1 MAKPSRAVRYLHQQY
16 VKFGSTLPM
25 SLKAPSY
32 NRRPSEYLPMSWL
45 MNFKLKSKLLTAF
58 GICALITVAVAALGQ
73 FGIGKIYAQL
83 EDIATNNLVSIQK
96 TDLVK
101 ANVIATN
108 RDFFK
113 AISLVAINASASDI
127 DAVFQSFHDNQA
139 DAESAFKVYRSTPA
153 ETDERAAGDDF
164 ERDWPAY
171 ISAVAAG
178 FDALKSGDIKRAGEL
193 ATTTVTPAYRKVI
206 GELKIMIDSNARQA
220 GEVNSAA
227 ASNNAQVT
235 WTLIIGCLI
244 AIVCAVTLGM
254 IVTGMITRPLY
265 LSVASAGRVAKGDL
279 TQAIEVR
286 GTDETGQLLQSL
298 SDMQGNLKGT
308 VQQISDASNQL
319 ASAAEELTAVTE
331 DSSRGLIRQNDEIQ
345 QAATAVNE
353 MTAAVEEVARNAAST
368 SQISSQTAED
378 AVKGQRQVQQAVT
391 SINTV
396 TAEINDSTKRVEALA
411 GQIHDI
417 TKVLE
422 VIRGIAEQTNLL
434 ALNAAIEAARAGEQG
449 RGFAVVAD
457 EVRALAHRTQTS
469 TGEIEAMITRV
480 RTGADEAVQAMGKS
494 QTIVQSTQSLATEAG
509 LALERISEG
518 VSQINERNLVIASA
532 AEEQAQVA
540 REVDRNLVNI
550 QDLSTQTAAG
560 ANQTSASSQE
570 LSRLAM
576 SFNTLV
582 GQFKL

>member
-1 MAKPSRAVRYLHQQY
+1 
-16 VKFGSTLPM
+16 
-25 SLKAPSY
+25 
-32 NRRPSEYLPMSWL
+32 MSWL
-45 MNFKLKSKLLTAF
+45 THLKLKPKLLIAF
-58 GICALITVAVAALGQ
+58 GLCALITVIVAALGQ
-73 FGIGKIYAQL
+73 SGIAKLYGQTQ
-83 EDIATNNLVSIQK
+83 DIVSNNLVSIQK
-96 TDLVK
+96 TDLIK
-101 ANVIATN
+101 ANAIATN

-113 AISLVAINASASDI
+113 AIVLTAANASTDDINA
-127 DAVFQSFHDNQA
+127 VLQSYRDNQI
-139 DAESAFKVYRSTPA
+139 ESQTSFKTYRATPLA
-153 ETDERAAGDDF
+153 PDERAAGDDF

-171 ISAVAAG
+171 IAAMDTG
-178 FDALKSGDIKRAGEL
+178 FAALTNGDVGL
-193 ATTTVTPAYRKVI
+193 ARKIAIDSVTPAYKKVVSEI
-206 GELKIMIDSNARQA
+206 KIMTESNARQA
-220 GEVNSAA
+220 NETTQAA
-227 ASNNAQVT
+227 ASTNVQVT
-235 WTLIIGCLI
+235 WVLIIGCLI
-244 AIVCAVTLGM
+244 AIVCAIALGM
-254 IVTGMITRPLY
+254 IVTAMITRPIY
-265 LSVASAGRVAKGDL
+265 RSVEGAGRVAKGDL
-279 TQAIEVR
+279 THPIEVR

-298 SDMQGNLKGT
+298 SDMQSNLKGT
-308 VQQISDASNQL
+308 VQQIANASDQL

-331 DSSRGLIRQNDEIQ
+331 NSTRGLVTQNDEIQ

-378 AVKGQRQVQQAVT
+378 ASKGQKQVQQAVT
-391 SINTV
+391 AINTV
-396 TAEINDSTKRVEALA
+396 TVEITDSTQRVEALA

-457 EVRALAHRTQTS
+457 EVRALAHRTQAS
-469 TGEIEAMITRV
+469 TGEIEAMIDRV
-480 RTGADEAVQAMGKS
+480 RNGADEAVQAMGKS
-494 QTIVQSTQSLATEAG
+494 RTLVQNTQALATEAG

-518 VSQINERNLVIASA
+518 VNQINERNLVIASA

-550 QDLSTQTAAG
+550 QDLSTQSAAG
-560 ANQTSASSQE
+560 ANQTSASSHE